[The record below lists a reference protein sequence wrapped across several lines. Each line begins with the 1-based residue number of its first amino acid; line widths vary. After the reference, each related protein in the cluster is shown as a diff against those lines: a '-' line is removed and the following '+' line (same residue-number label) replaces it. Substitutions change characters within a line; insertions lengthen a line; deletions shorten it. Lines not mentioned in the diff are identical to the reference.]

1 MLMTNLKCFAAPLLL
16 YSSLSVIFV
25 QIALTPKMHVT
36 WGDFDVARPPMSIQP
51 GLVGVVCVFKLS
63 LPGQSAKIEK

>member
-63 LPGQSAKIEK
+63 LPGQSAKVEK